1 VRNPE
6 SSARKRA
13 SKQPRPSARVAASGL
28 GEDAGKRGR
37 DRIEEALASLRE
49 KGNLHFYTAPAR
61 LNGLPTYF
69 ALLRRCLELRYDN
82 PPQMVELAL
91 MAAVFAQGLDPERY
105 SAAEIADYRCR
116 AAVELGNAYRVADR
130 LNEAGRML
138 GEATTFLEM
147 GTGDPLLKARLFDV
161 QASLLASRRF
171 YAAACECLRLV
182 RQIHLAN
189 GDVHLAGRALISQAL
204 YTIYYGRPAAAVDL
218 LRQGMTEID
227 RERDATLYFV
237 AIHNQAQCLI
247 ELGRYRQAR
256 TLLWQNERQDWDM
269 GRVSLCKLSWLRS
282 RIDIG
287 LGQPQQ
293 AWKRLE
299 QVRKEF
305 REEGLLY
312 KAALVTLELALLAS
326 QQGQAAETRRL
337 ALEAV
342 QVFRSLSIA
351 PESLGTVVL
360 LQNAVE
366 AQVDVHDLLEWI
378 LGFLRAAEQDASV
391 SLLDWMRQLN

>member
-6 SSARKRA
+6 PSARERA
-13 SKQPRPSARVAASGL
+13 SKQPCPSPRVAASGL
-28 GEDAGKRGR
+28 GEDAGKRER

-49 KGNLHFYTAPAR
+49 KGILHFYTAPGR

-69 ALLRRCLELRYDN
+69 ALLRRCLELRYDS
-82 PPQMVELAL
+82 PSQMIELAL
-91 MAAVFAQGLDPERY
+91 MATVFAQGLDPECY
-105 SAAEIADYRCR
+105 GAAQVADYRCR

-189 GDVHLAGRALISQAL
+189 GDVHLAGRALISQGL
-204 YTIYYGRPAAAVDL
+204 YTIYHGRPAAAVDL
-218 LRQGMTEID
+218 LRQGMAEID

-247 ELGRYRQAR
+247 ELGRYRKAR

-269 GRVSLCKLSWLRS
+269 GRVSRLKLSWLWS
-282 RIDIG
+282 RIDVG

-299 QVRKEF
+299 QVGAGF
-305 REEGLLY
+305 HEEGLPY

-326 QQGQAAETRRL
+326 QQGQAAETSRL

-342 QVFRSLSIA
+342 QVFRSLNIA
-351 PESLGTVVL
+351 PESLGAVVL
-360 LQNAVE
+360 LQNAIE
-366 AQVDVHDLLEWI
+366 AQVDVHDLLEWV
-378 LGFLRAAEQDASV
+378 LGFLHAAEQDPSV